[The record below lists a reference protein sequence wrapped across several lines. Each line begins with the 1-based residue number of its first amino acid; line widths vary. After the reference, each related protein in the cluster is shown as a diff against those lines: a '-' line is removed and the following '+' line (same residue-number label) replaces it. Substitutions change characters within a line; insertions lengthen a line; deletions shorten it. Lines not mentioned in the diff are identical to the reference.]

1 MKKWMKQLGILVVT
15 FCTAWMLWGMDA
27 KAEIALYTNGYF
39 FDAAFYATAYPDVA
53 AAVGTD
59 PIALLTHYV
68 SSGEAEGRLPYAT
81 YGTGISPVTGLP
93 DLPLATEF
101 RTNITAED
109 QQFWQYVYQA
119 FQAFLRANPER
130 YADLNKEFG
139 SGVSLDMLT
148 LSRCP
153 KGGLKW
159 LPTVRT
165 DAAGNGPV
173 VVSAAMLGKYPEFL
187 YDWYLTPHDDQGT
200 STWILKTIHG
210 DWMEDQ
216 KRFRDYNNIYSWDV
230 LRNALRY
237 ISPDGEAVFRN
248 VICGYFQYTSPN
260 APLPGN
266 FYNIGSTLFICG
278 NSDYPDEFYIRN
290 NDLGLDM
297 EAVKN
302 VIPSQSIQVPLTRTK
317 RTFVDVTDP
326 YLTAY
331 KNAYR
336 PWEVLEKC
344 GSNVLDPED
353 MDFYDFVDGDG
364 LFTIFD
370 DGFGS
375 TAVYGNHD
383 ELWRL
388 DYHTQIPDNGLKA
401 VANSWVVEI
410 PGYLSPLELDALH
423 QSLRYVNPD
432 AEALYAYILQNETSR
447 NVPLNRWIK
456 VGSSRLY
463 VSTYYDRW
471 YTYCFR

>member
-1 MKKWMKQLGILVVT
+1 MKQLGILVVT
-15 FCTAWMLWGMDA
+15 VCTAWMLWGMDA

-39 FDAAFYATAYPDVA
+39 FDAAFYAAAYPDVA
-53 AAVGTD
+53 AVVGTD
-59 PIALLTHYV
+59 PVTLLNHYV
-68 SSGEAEGRLPYAT
+68 TAGQYEGRLPYAT

-101 RTNITAED
+101 RTNITSED
-109 QQFWQYVYQA
+109 QDFWLYVYQA
-119 FQAFLRANPER
+119 FQACLRANPDR
-130 YADLNKEFG
+130 YSDLNKVFG
-139 SGVSLDMLT
+139 EGVTLEMLT

-165 DAAGNGPV
+165 DAAGDGPV
-173 VVSAAMLGKYPEFL
+173 MVSAAMLNKYPEFL
-187 YDWYLTPHDDQGT
+187 YDWYLTPNSDEGT

-210 DWMEDQ
+210 DWLEDQ

-237 ISPDGEAVFRN
+237 ISPDGEAIFRN
-248 VICGYFQYTSPN
+248 VICGYFRYTSPD

-302 VIPSQSIQVPLTRTK
+302 VIPSQTAQVPLTRVK
-317 RTFVDVTDP
+317 RTFVDVNDP
-326 YLTAY
+326 YLVAY

-353 MDFYDFVDGDG
+353 LDTYDYVDGDG
-364 LFTIFD
+364 QFTIFE
-370 DGFGS
+370 DGFWS
-375 TAVYGNHD
+375 
-383 ELWRL
+383 L
-388 DYHTQIPDNGLKA
+388 DYHTQAPDNGLKA

-410 PGYLSPLELDALH
+410 PGYLCPLELDALH
-423 QSLRYVNPD
+423 QSLRYVSPD
-432 AEALYAYILQNETSR
+432 AEAIFAYILQNETNH
-447 NVPLNRWIK
+447 NVPLNKWIK
-456 VGSSRLY
+456 VGSGKLY